1 MVDFEVLYRW
11 THARK
16 HALLPVPRGGRT
28 RWSVPLITQRRRM
41 NRSCYRKKTKEK
53 MGHLKSSG
61 TLRRSFSAPSPSCA
75 RVVLSN
81 SSSMTRTKSNVRDEC
96 RIIRRC
102 CCWSLT
108 TAKIMTSFLV
118 VAISRSGLCYFLS
131 KRGVQVGRLRTMG
144 VPIYFPVNITAS
156 EVLPQYHRQIT
167 IYFTIILV
175 HLTGQRIVLA
185 VKNYIDGIRYL
196 DISPKKSGCKYN

>member
-1 MVDFEVLYRW
+1 
-11 THARK
+11 
-16 HALLPVPRGGRT
+16 
-28 RWSVPLITQRRRM
+28 
-41 NRSCYRKKTKEK
+41 
-53 MGHLKSSG
+53 
-61 TLRRSFSAPSPSCA
+61 
-75 RVVLSN
+75 
-81 SSSMTRTKSNVRDEC
+81 
-96 RIIRRC
+96 
-102 CCWSLT
+102 
-108 TAKIMTSFLV
+108 MTSFLV

-196 DISPKKSGCKYN
+196 DISPKKSGYRYYYYLDISYLVISHDMGHDTTIHLAIRRQTGSTRNTRQLQIQRKLTASLRCSLVFSALPLHSSWLLLRRVFAVVLLLSITWTHHRADRTTSKQQPRPLRTRPAP